1 MEATRVDLFFVWLIS
16 LLLGALVTSIFVII
30 LVNLKARLK
39 TTEKKLNTLTMAV
52 TSQMNVIGDTL
63 KSIAGDIA
71 GDSISTSNSTTT
83 RSSAE
88 DTCTIQLVQ
97 DWLELE
103 VLDEPVKQKT
113 EEPTKLGGLVKPDEP
128 VLDQVDGWGVPLA
141 AYDQQYDKY
150 SFEEYEFKCLK
161 DEDADEKAWPLL
173 DLDEGSIIST
183 DTEAD
188 QDDICNI

>member
-1 MEATRVDLFFVWLIS
+1 
-16 LLLGALVTSIFVII
+16 
-30 LVNLKARLK
+30 
-39 TTEKKLNTLTMAV
+39 
-52 TSQMNVIGDTL
+52 MNIIGDTL

-71 GDSISTSNSTTT
+71 TDSSTSNAPST
-83 RSSAE
+83 RSSAK

-103 VLDEPVKQKT
+103 VLDEPVKQETEKT
-113 EEPTKLGGLVKPDEP
+113 IKLGGLVKPDEP

-173 DLDEGSIIST
+173 DLDEGSVIST
-183 DTEAD
+183 DAEAE
-188 QDDICNI
+188 DDICNI